1 MAYSSSFSSHN
12 WSYDVFPSFSGGDV
26 RKTFMSHFL
35 KELDRKLIIAFKDN
49 EIKKS
54 RSLDPELTK
63 AIKDSRIAVVIFS
76 TNYASSSWCLN
87 ELLEIVKCKEE
98 CGQVVIPVFYGLDPS
113 HVRKQTGDFGKIFDK
128 TCQNKTEDKIIR
140 WREALTG
147 VANIFGYHSVTW
159 ANEAKMVE
167 EIADDVLDKLNLSPS
182 DEFEDFVGIE
192 DHIREMSSLL
202 HLDSKEV
209 KMVGIWGPSGIG
221 KTTIARALFSR
232 LSRRF
237 QNSVFIDKVF
247 ISKSMEVHR
256 GANLCDYNMKLHL
269 QRAFLAEVL
278 DKRDI
283 KIDHIG
289 AVGKMLRHR
298 KALIFID
305 DLDDQDVLEALAGRI
320 QWFGS
325 GSRII
330 VVTKDK
336 HLLRAHGIDHI
347 YEVSLPSYK
356 LAVEMFCRYAFRK
369 SSPPDGFAKL
379 ASEVVLRA
387 GSLPLGL
394 NVLGSSL
401 RGRDV
406 EDWPDMLP
414 RLRNGLDGKIGRT
427 LRVSY
432 NGLNNKKDEAIFRHI
447 ACLFNGKEVDH
458 IKMMLADSDLDVHIG
473 LKNLVDKSL
482 VHVREDNVVMHSL
495 LQEMGE
501 EIVHSQSDE
510 PGEREFLIDS
520 KDICHVF
527 ENNTGTKK
535 VLGIALNMDTI
546 KTLHVYENA
555 FRRMCNLRF
564 LEFDSQSH
572 YMLGR
577 AGQSH
582 LPENF
587 SYLPSSLKLL
597 CWYGYPMRCMPSKF
611 CPENLVMLK
620 MRISMLEKLW
630 EGVPFT
636 ALMTR
641 LQLSDILSLV
651 ELPSSI
657 QNLNKLKQLDIRDCK
672 NLETLPTGINLQSLE
687 YLNLFGCSRLR
698 SFPNISVNIKGL
710 DLSFTAIEEVPWWI
724 EKLSM
729 LRYLLMAKC
738 NNLRRVS
745 LNILKLRHLQKGDFG
760 NCKALTE
767 ASWDG
772 CPSVV
777 AITTDNIH
785 SRLHDKAGCSI
796 SMAQLDFIGCFNFDH
811 KVLFQPQTVPMQVIL
826 SGKEVPSYFTH
837 RTTGTSLTNIPL
849 HHISPSQP
857 FIRFKVC
864 ALCDVG
870 SISTD
875 GFNTFEI
882 QVCFRFIDISRNYF
896 DHVDFQRSFSSE
908 LGGHLFIKD
917 CCVPLNKDITP
928 LAHVDIQFR
937 LIKENSE
944 FKLKGCG
951 ILLPENSESLGSQP
965 CNPNILQHVGGGN
978 TSNDAYMG
986 GHETEQ
992 SQECAHVCEA
1002 EEDNVVNDG
1011 CRETEQS
1018 HDKFVGSN
1026 VEALRNIK
1034 RMWVRLLDIFCFG
1047 LHTTG

>member
-555 FRRMCNLRF
+555 FRRMCNLCF
-564 LEFDSQSH
+564 LEFDSQSY

-630 EGVPFT
+630 EGVVLLPCLKEINLWGSSNLKVIPDLSKAT
-636 ALMTR
+636 NLERLYLGLCSSLLELSSSVRDLKKLRVLLMNLCVKVETIPAGIY
-641 LQLSDILSLV
+641 LNSLV
-651 ELPSSI
+651 H
-657 QNLNKLKQLDIRDCK
+657 LD
-672 NLETLPTGINLQSLE
+672 LE
-687 YLNLFGCSRLR
+687 GCSRFKT
-698 SFPNISVNIKGL
+698 FPEIAEQ
-710 DLSFTAIEEVPWWI
+710 DLTHTNLKS
-724 EKLSM
+724 EKL
-729 LRYLLMAKC
+729 R
-738 NNLRRVS
+738 
-745 LNILKLRHLQKGDFG
+745 
-760 NCKALTE
+760 E
-767 ASWDG
+767 
-772 CPSVV
+772 VV
-777 AITTDNIH
+777 
-785 SRLHDKAGCSI
+785 
-796 SMAQLDFIGCFNFDH
+796 H
-811 KVLFQPQTVPMQVIL
+811 KVF
-826 SGKEVPSYFTH
+826 
-837 RTTGTSLTNIPL
+837 LTRKNNFETL
-849 HHISPSQP
+849 
-857 FIRFKVC
+857 
-864 ALCDVG
+864 DV
-870 SISTD
+870 
-875 GFNTFEI
+875 
-882 QVCFRFIDISRNYF
+882 
-896 DHVDFQRSFSSE
+896 SS
-908 LGGHLFIKD
+908 
-917 CCVPLNKDITP
+917 
-928 LAHVDIQFR
+928 
-937 LIKENSE
+937 
-944 FKLKGCG
+944 
-951 ILLPENSESLGSQP
+951 
-965 CNPNILQHVGGGN
+965 
-978 TSNDAYMG
+978 
-986 GHETEQ
+986 
-992 SQECAHVCEA
+992 
-1002 EEDNVVNDG
+1002 
-1011 CRETEQS
+1011 
-1018 HDKFVGSN
+1018 
-1026 VEALRNIK
+1026 
-1034 RMWVRLLDIFCFG
+1034 
-1047 LHTTG
+1047 

>member
-1 MAYSSSFSSHN
+1 
-12 WSYDVFPSFSGGDV
+12 
-26 RKTFMSHFL
+26 
-35 KELDRKLIIAFKDN
+35 
-49 EIKKS
+49 
-54 RSLDPELTK
+54 
-63 AIKDSRIAVVIFS
+63 
-76 TNYASSSWCLN
+76 
-87 ELLEIVKCKEE
+87 
-98 CGQVVIPVFYGLDPS
+98 
-113 HVRKQTGDFGKIFDK
+113 
-128 TCQNKTEDKIIR
+128 
-140 WREALTG
+140 
-147 VANIFGYHSVTW
+147 

-305 DLDDQDVLEALAGRI
+305 DSDDQDVLEALAGRI

-414 RLRNGLDGKIGRT
+414 RLRN
-427 LRVSY
+427 
-432 NGLNNKKDEAIFRHI
+432 
-447 ACLFNGKEVDH
+447 
-458 IKMMLADSDLDVHIG
+458 
-473 LKNLVDKSL
+473 
-482 VHVREDNVVMHSL
+482 
-495 LQEMGE
+495 
-501 EIVHSQSDE
+501 
-510 PGEREFLIDS
+510 
-520 KDICHVF
+520 
-527 ENNTGTKK
+527 
-535 VLGIALNMDTI
+535 ALNMDTI

-630 EGVPFT
+630 EGAVLLPCLKEINLWGSSNLKVIPDLSKAT
-636 ALMTR
+636 NLERLYLGLCSSLLELSSSVRDLKKLRVLLMNLCVKVETIPAGIY
-641 LQLSDILSLV
+641 LNSLV
-651 ELPSSI
+651 H
-657 QNLNKLKQLDIRDCK
+657 LD
-672 NLETLPTGINLQSLE
+672 LE
-687 YLNLFGCSRLR
+687 GCSRFKT
-698 SFPNISVNIKGL
+698 FPEIAEQ
-710 DLSFTAIEEVPWWI
+710 DLTHTNLKS
-724 EKLSM
+724 EKL
-729 LRYLLMAKC
+729 R
-738 NNLRRVS
+738 
-745 LNILKLRHLQKGDFG
+745 
-760 NCKALTE
+760 E
-767 ASWDG
+767 
-772 CPSVV
+772 VV
-777 AITTDNIH
+777 
-785 SRLHDKAGCSI
+785 
-796 SMAQLDFIGCFNFDH
+796 H
-811 KVLFQPQTVPMQVIL
+811 KVC
-826 SGKEVPSYFTH
+826 SCS
-837 RTTGTSLTNIPL
+837 
-849 HHISPSQP
+849 
-857 FIRFKVC
+857 
-864 ALCDVG
+864 
-870 SISTD
+870 
-875 GFNTFEI
+875 
-882 QVCFRFIDISRNYF
+882 
-896 DHVDFQRSFSSE
+896 
-908 LGGHLFIKD
+908 
-917 CCVPLNKDITP
+917 
-928 LAHVDIQFR
+928 
-937 LIKENSE
+937 
-944 FKLKGCG
+944 KL
-951 ILLPENSESLGSQP
+951 
-965 CNPNILQHVGGGN
+965 
-978 TSNDAYMG
+978 
-986 GHETEQ
+986 
-992 SQECAHVCEA
+992 
-1002 EEDNVVNDG
+1002 
-1011 CRETEQS
+1011 
-1018 HDKFVGSN
+1018 
-1026 VEALRNIK
+1026 
-1034 RMWVRLLDIFCFG
+1034 
-1047 LHTTG
+1047 